1 MKNSSLFALFA
12 LWCAMGVISCTKQIE
27 EPVLPA
33 KREFVFEMNIDTLFG
48 GVLVAYYEDPETG
61 VRIGVYEPLC
71 DTLSFE

>member
-1 MKNSSLFALFA
+1 MKKVNV
-12 LWCAMGVISCTKQIE
+12 VILATLLMASGIVSCTKQVE

-33 KREFVFEMNIDTLFG
+33 KREFVFEMNVDTIFG
-48 GVLVAYYEDPETG
+48 SVLVAYYEDPETG